1 MSPSGF
7 PEKNLSR
14 RQFLCERLENL
25 KGPKALDMNCLSFIE
40 KIKVQEFLQIKT
52 TVRFIFY

>member
-1 MSPSGF
+1 MSPYGF
-7 PEKNLSR
+7 PEKNLSCS
-14 RQFLCERLENL
+14 QFLCERLENL
-25 KGPKALDMNCLSFIE
+25 KGPEALDMNYLSFIE